1 MIIVAN
7 RIFDNDLIGLGN
19 TKAEMNKSWQEI
31 ADLLNERYSLYNT
44 KDFYRKRYSKLVS
57 REEKELYDTNDIS
70 DMLLKLKKER
80 VKISDERIQNNS
92 YIRQLARDETI
103 KEIAFGI
110 AEKIGTEKILTI
122 SDREV
127 GGENSAILQLS
138 DWHYGIECNN
148 YWNVYSPEICKK
160 RIETLS
166 SETIS
171 YCRKNNVKNL
181 YVLNLSDLI
190 SGRIH
195 TTIRL
200 QNRYDVL
207 TQIIHVSEILSEML
221 NVFSDYFNVYY
232 YDCYD
237 NHSRL
242 EPKKAE
248 SMDEEQLSRITH
260 WYLKKRFEGNP
271 YIFICENTYGNDIIT
286 LEIDGHSIGAV
297 HGDKDAPS
305 DVVERLSLMTGKSFE
320 LILIGH
326 LHHFGADEVDSCVV
340 LQNGSL
346 MGTDY
351 YAVRLRKRAVPSQ
364 NIILV
369 NKKYV
374 ANDIH
379 RVTF

>member
-1 MIIVAN
+1 VAN
-7 RIFDNDLIGLGN
+7 RVFDDDLIGLGN
-19 TKAEMNKSWQEI
+19 TKQEMNRSWQEV
-31 ADLLNERYSLYNT
+31 ADCLNDRYDLCNT
-44 KDFYRKRYSKLVS
+44 KDFYRKRYSKLIS
-57 REEKELYDTNDIS
+57 REEKELYDSNDIS

-80 VKISDERIQNNS
+80 VKMSDERIQNNA

-110 AEKIGTEKILTI
+110 AEKIGTEKILSI
-122 SDREV
+122 SNREV
-127 GGENSAILQLS
+127 SGENSAILQLS

-148 YWNVYSPEICKK
+148 YWNVYNPEVCKK
-160 RIETLS
+160 RIEILS
-166 SETIS
+166 SETIR

-221 NVFSDYFNVYY
+221 NVFSEYFNVFY
-232 YDCYD
+232 YDCSD
-237 NHSRL
+237 NHSRI
-242 EPKKAE
+242 EPNKSE
-248 SMDEEQLSRITH
+248 SMDEEQLTRITH
-260 WYLKKRFEGNP
+260 WYLKKRFDGDKNVKV
-271 YIFICENTYGNDIIT
+271 CENTYGNDIIT
-286 LEIDGHSIGAV
+286 LDIDGHSIGAV
-297 HGDKDAPS
+297 HGDKDSPS

-364 NIILV
+364 NIVLI
-369 NKKYV
+369 NKECV

>member
-1 MIIVAN
+1 MAD
-7 RIFDNDLIGLGN
+7 RIFDEDLIGLGN
-19 TKAEMNKSWQEI
+19 TKVEIGRSWQDI
-31 ADLLNERYSLYNT
+31 ANSLNERYGLYNT
-44 KDFYRKRYSKLVS
+44 KDFYRKRYGKLIS
-57 REEKELYDTNDIS
+57 REEKELFDSDDIS
-70 DMLLKLKKER
+70 EMLLKLKKEK
-80 VKISDERIQNNS
+80 VKISDERAQNNA

-110 AEKIGTEKILTI
+110 AEKIGTGKILSI
-122 SDREV
+122 SKREV
-127 GGENSAILQLS
+127 SGENSAILQLS
-138 DWHYGIECNN
+138 DWHYGIECDN
-148 YWNVYSPEICKK
+148 YWNVYNPDICKK
-160 RIETLS
+160 RIESLV

-171 YCRKNNVKNL
+171 YCKKNNVKNL

-221 NVFSDYFNVYY
+221 YVFSYYFNVYY

-237 NHSRL
+237 NHSRI

-260 WYLKKRFEGNP
+260 WYLKKRFEENSN
-271 YIFICENTYGNDIIT
+271 IRICENTYGNDIIT

-351 YAVRLRKRAVPSQ
+351 YAVKLRKRAVPSQ
-364 NIILV
+364 NIVLI
-369 NKKYV
+369 NKECV